1 MFSVRLYISLIA
13 AFRILTASS
22 FLKRIS
28 FTSCSSFGTSI
39 KTASGSKT
47 VRVGSKN
54 TTSAKT
60 EKPLENPANK
70 KVAAAMLG
78 AKKSEDAQ
86 RAAMKKGHLTGA
98 EAQILQKRRKTRRP
112 VI

>member
-1 MFSVRLYISLIA
+1 MEPDSRNKKADPKRWSTNKRVKAKTTKSFGATVVKATGPKSVRP
-13 AFRILTASS
+13 
-22 FLKRIS
+22 
-28 FTSCSSFGTSI
+28 GD
-39 KTASGSKT
+39 
-47 VRVGSKN
+47 KN
-54 TTSAKT
+54 ATSAKT

-86 RAAMKKGHLTGA
+86 RAALKKGHLTGA

>member
-1 MFSVRLYISLIA
+1 MATTDKHPPLDPKRWSTNKKVKPK
-13 AFRILTASS
+13 SS
-22 FLKRIS
+22 RPL
-28 FTSCSSFGTSI
+28 GTSV

-47 VRVGSKN
+47 VRVGGKN

-86 RAAMKKGHLTGA
+86 RVAMKKGHLTGA